1 MQYPEKLGVFYLG
14 REYDIQKRSVT
25 ERPVMYDARDL
36 TTHAVCVGM
45 TGSGKTGLCI
55 GLLEEAALDK
65 VPAIIIDPK
74 GDITNMLLTFPELLP
89 EQFEPWI
96 NVDDARR
103 KNMTVKDYAASTAET
118 WKKGIE
124 SWGQSPERIT
134 SLKESAEFRILTPGS
149 DAGIPVSILSSLDA
163 PKLDWSREQEL
174 LRERIQGT
182 VSALLGLAGIEA
194 DPLKSREH
202 ILLSS
207 IMEHE
212 WRNGRDL
219 SLEGLIRTV
228 QNPPMKTVGVFDVD
242 TFFPEKDRF
251 GLAMAFNNILAA
263 PGFASWLQGESMD
276 VESML
281 HAPDGSPRHSIFYIA
296 HLSDAERM
304 FFVTLLLEQIVTWM
318 RRQSGTT
325 SLRALL
331 YFDEVFGFFPPVA
344 EPPSKR
350 PLLTVLKQARAFGLG
365 AMLTTQNPVDIDY
378 KGLTNAG
385 TWFIGRLQ
393 TDRDKQRVLDGLE
406 TVAKGSGATLQ
417 RGDLDS
423 LISGL
428 SSRVFLLHNVH
439 EKEPLVFNTR
449 WVMSYLRGPLT
460 RPQVRTLM
468 EDYGE
473 TIDPLPGAEAP
484 ALNVTES
491 AYTRRDV
498 VEEEPRDHASSP
510 PVMPP
515 GMEAIYFPVE
525 LSRSQATKHLG
536 TDEIDLRYEPV
547 LAGFG
552 RVRFYNSTRKIDHVR
567 NIGLMLSR
575 DELEGLLRWNEAVEP
590 GLGPDDLRRDPE
602 EDVRFPRTLPQGCN
616 SEMIKDAKKALEEH
630 LYGEMRLEILYCPA
644 LRLYG
649 MAEETERDFKSR
661 AFQIAR
667 ERRDEEV
674 DTLRDRMER
683 AVDRIE
689 NKINREQRELNEDVA
704 SYEARKREEIISA
717 GETIV
722 GLLGIFGRKR
732 STGLSTAARKRRMT
746 STALSDVRE
755 SEAEIERLEEELE
768 ELKEEMEEKVG
779 DISIRWESVVD
790 EVETYA
796 VKPRRTDVQIDLVT
810 LAWAPY
816 WVTAGRWNNVIPAWE
831 DK

>member
-14 REYDIQKRSVT
+14 REYDIEGRSIT
-25 ERPVMYDARDL
+25 EQPVMYDARDL

-55 GLLEEAALDK
+55 GLLEEAALDR

-74 GDITNMLLTFPELLP
+74 GDITNMLLTFPELRP

-96 NVDDARR
+96 NADDARR
-103 KNMTVKDYAASTAET
+103 KNMSVKDYAASTAET
-118 WKKGIE
+118 WRKGLE
-124 SWGQSPERIT
+124 SWGQGPERIT
-134 SLKESAEFRILTPGS
+134 ALKESAEFRIFTPGS

-182 VSALLGLAGIEA
+182 VSALLGLVGIEA

-212 WRNGRDL
+212 WRNGKDL
-219 SLEGLIRTV
+219 SLEGLIRAV
-228 QNPPMKTVGVFDVD
+228 QNPPMKTVGIFDVD
-242 TFFPEKDRF
+242 TFFPQNDRF

-331 YFDEVFGFFPPVA
+331 YFDEIFGFFPPVA

-350 PLLTVLKQARAFGLG
+350 PLLTILKQARAFGLG

-406 TVAKGSGATLQ
+406 TVASDSGTTLK
-417 RGDLDS
+417 RSDFDS

-439 EKEPLVFNTR
+439 EPEPLVFNTR

-468 EDYGE
+468 EGQGKEIDTPSDRGE
-473 TIDPLPGAEAP
+473 TVPV
-484 ALNVTES
+484 VTES
-491 AYTRRDV
+491 VHMGKDSPKDVNGDYTDT
-498 VEEEPRDHASSP
+498 P

-515 GMEAIYFPVE
+515 GIEAIYFPVE
-525 LSRSQATKHLG
+525 LSRSRATKHLE
-536 TDEIDLRYEPV
+536 TEDVEIRYEPV

-567 NIGLMLSR
+567 TIGLMLPQGTF
-575 DELEGLLRWNEAVEP
+575 EGFIRWNEAAES
-590 GLGPDDLRRDPE
+590 DIAQDILRRNPE
-602 EDVRFPRTLPQGCN
+602 ESISFPRTLPQGCDR
-616 SEMIKDAKKALEEH
+616 ELLKDAEKAFGEH
-630 LYGEMRLEILYCPA
+630 LYREMRLDIFHCPA

-667 ERRDEEV
+667 EKRDEEV
-674 DTLRDRMER
+674 DKLRDRMER

-689 NKINREQRELNEDVA
+689 DKITREQRELDEDLA

-722 GLLGIFGRKR
+722 GLLGIFGSKR
-732 STGLSTAARKRRMT
+732 STGLSKAARKRRMT

-755 SEAEIERLEEELE
+755 SEEEIERLEEELE
-768 ELKEEMEEKVG
+768 ELKEEMEEKIR
-779 DISIRWESVVD
+779 DISVRWESVVD

-796 VKPRRTDVQIDLVT
+796 IKPRRTDVQIHLVT

-816 WVTAGRWNNVIPAWE
+816 WVSGGTWGRMIPAWG
-831 DK
+831 DR